1 MLICICSSKTGLK
14 KNLHVDTEAGS
25 FVTSHDHSAW
35 CVHKSTRSIDDIARL
50 TGIKSPQV
58 PEKFQNLSREIS
70 SRNPAWAQML
80 PAEESKR
87 YVSKLVDFVKKTW
100 DSSSEY
106 ERAIFPRG
114 NDVLFSLE
122 EMDIDEKILRE
133 TDDNSG
139 VLDTFREGGIPRYD
153 RFAAVTGRMS
163 VAEGPDITRLR
174 KDLRR
179 IILPESET
187 RGVYQIDM
195 VALEPTLALLIDGQR
210 CPEDVYSHIS
220 EKVLGGQVAR
230 PEAKITTICAI
241 YGISALKLSQKLPK
255 GVDAKRVLGD
265 VRSYLNIP
273 RLLLKLR
280 AESSSGY
287 IKNFYGRRISA
298 QEDSPLVNYYLQ
310 STGVDA
316 SLLAFGE
323 FDKMSEASGHKISKK
338 GVIHDA
344 LVFTCEKSSIS
355 ELNSIAAS
363 IPIPGIGNLRA
374 KIKEIA

>member
-14 KNLHVDTEAGS
+14 KNLHVDTDTGS
-25 FVTSHDHSAW
+25 FVTSHDHATW
-35 CVHKSTRSIDDIARL
+35 CVHNSTYSIDDMARL
-50 TGIKSPQV
+50 TGIRTPAI

-70 SRNPAWAQML
+70 TKNPAWAQML

-87 YVSKLVDFVKKTW
+87 YITKLVDFVKKVW
-100 DSSSEY
+100 DSSSDY
-106 ERAIFPRG
+106 ERVIFPRG
-114 NDVLFSLE
+114 NEVLFTLE

-133 TDDNSG
+133 SDDNSG

-163 VAEGPDITRLR
+163 VADGPDITRLR

-179 IILPESET
+179 MILPESET

-220 EKVLGGQVAR
+220 EKVLGGLVGRA
-230 PEAKITTICAI
+230 EAKVTTICAI
-241 YGISALKLSQKLPK
+241 YGISAQKLSQKLPK

-273 RLLLKLR
+273 GLLVKLR

-287 IKNFYGRRISA
+287 IKNFYGRRVVA

-316 SLLAFGE
+316 SLLAFRE
-323 FDKMSEASGHKISKK
+323 FDKLSEDSGHKISKK

-344 LVFTCEKSSIS
+344 LVFTCEKSSIE
-355 ELNSIAAS
+355 ELNSIAS
-363 IPIPGIGNLRA
+363 GIPIPGIGKLRA
-374 KIKEIA
+374 KIKEIV

>member
-14 KNLHVDTEAGS
+14 KNLHVDTDTGS
-25 FVTSHDHSAW
+25 FVTSHDHATW
-35 CVHKSTRSIDDIARL
+35 CVHNSTYSIDDMARL
-50 TGIKSPQV
+50 TGIRAPAI

-70 SRNPAWAQML
+70 TKNPAWAQML

-87 YVSKLVDFVKKTW
+87 YITKLVDFVKKVW
-100 DSSSEY
+100 DSSSDY
-106 ERAIFPRG
+106 ERVIFPRG
-114 NDVLFSLE
+114 NEVLFTLE

-133 TDDNSG
+133 SDDNSG
-139 VLDTFREGGIPRYD
+139 VLDTFREGRIPRYD

-163 VAEGPDITRLR
+163 VADGPDITRLR

-179 IILPESET
+179 MILPESET

-220 EKVLGGQVAR
+220 EKVLGGLVGRA
-230 PEAKITTICAI
+230 EAKVTTICAI
-241 YGISALKLSQKLPK
+241 YGISAQKLSQKLPK

-273 RLLLKLR
+273 GLLVRLR

-287 IKNFYGRRISA
+287 IKNFYGRRVVA

-316 SLLAFGE
+316 SLLAFRE
-323 FDKMSEASGHKISKK
+323 FDKLSDDSGHKISKK

-344 LVFTCEKSSIS
+344 LVFTCEKSSIE
-355 ELNSIAAS
+355 ELNSIAS
-363 IPIPGIGNLRA
+363 GIPIPGIGKLRA
-374 KIKEIA
+374 KIKEIV

>member
-14 KNLHVDTEAGS
+14 KNLHVDTDTGS
-25 FVTSHDHSAW
+25 FVTSHDHATW
-35 CVHKSTRSIDDIARL
+35 CVHNSTYSIDDMARL
-50 TGIKSPQV
+50 TGIRAPAI

-70 SRNPAWAQML
+70 TKNPAWAQML

-87 YVSKLVDFVKKTW
+87 YITKLVDFVKKVW
-100 DSSSEY
+100 DSSSDY
-106 ERAIFPRG
+106 ERVIFPRG
-114 NDVLFSLE
+114 NEVLFTLE

-133 TDDNSG
+133 SDDNSG
-139 VLDTFREGGIPRYD
+139 VLDTFRVGRIPRYD

-163 VAEGPDITRLR
+163 VADGPDITRLR

-179 IILPESET
+179 MILPESET

-220 EKVLGGQVAR
+220 EKVLGGLVGRA
-230 PEAKITTICAI
+230 EAKVTTICAI
-241 YGISALKLSQKLPK
+241 YGISAQKLSQKLPK

-273 RLLLKLR
+273 GLLVRLR
-280 AESSSGY
+280 AESSSGF
-287 IKNFYGRRISA
+287 IKNFYGRRVVA

-316 SLLAFGE
+316 SLLAFRE
-323 FDKMSEASGHKISKK
+323 FDKLSDDSGHKISKK

-344 LVFTCEKSSIS
+344 LVFTCEKSSIE
-355 ELNSIAAS
+355 ELNSIAS
-363 IPIPGIGNLRA
+363 GIPIPGIGKLRA
-374 KIKEIA
+374 KIKEIV

>member
-1 MLICICSSKTGLK
+1 
-14 KNLHVDTEAGS
+14 
-25 FVTSHDHSAW
+25 
-35 CVHKSTRSIDDIARL
+35 
-50 TGIKSPQV
+50 
-58 PEKFQNLSREIS
+58 
-70 SRNPAWAQML
+70 
-80 PAEESKR
+80 
-87 YVSKLVDFVKKTW
+87 
-100 DSSSEY
+100 
-106 ERAIFPRG
+106 
-114 NDVLFSLE
+114 
-122 EMDIDEKILRE
+122 
-133 TDDNSG
+133 
-139 VLDTFREGGIPRYD
+139 
-153 RFAAVTGRMS
+153 
-163 VAEGPDITRLR
+163 
-174 KDLRR
+174 
-179 IILPESET
+179 
-187 RGVYQIDM
+187 M

-265 VRSYLNIP
+265 VRSYLNITG
-273 RLLLKLR
+273 LLLKLR

-287 IKNFYGRRISA
+287 IKNFYGRRIAA

-323 FDKMSEASGHKISKK
+323 FDKISEGAGHKISKK

-355 ELNSIAAS
+355 ELSSIASS

-374 KIKEIA
+374 KIKEIV

>member
-14 KNLHVDTEAGS
+14 KNLHVDTDAGS
-25 FVTSHDHSAW
+25 FVTSHDHATW
-35 CVHKSTRSIDDIARL
+35 CVHNSTYSIDDMARL
-50 TGIKSPQV
+50 TGIRTPAI
-58 PEKFQNLSREIS
+58 PEKFQNLSLEIS
-70 SRNPAWAQML
+70 TKNPAWAQML

-87 YVSKLVDFVKKTW
+87 YITKLVDFVKKVW
-100 DSSSEY
+100 DSSSDY
-106 ERAIFPRG
+106 ERVIFPRG
-114 NDVLFSLE
+114 NEVLFTLE

-133 TDDNSG
+133 SDDNSG

-163 VAEGPDITRLR
+163 VADGPDITRLR

-179 IILPESET
+179 MILPESET

-220 EKVLGGQVAR
+220 EKVLGGLVGRA
-230 PEAKITTICAI
+230 EAKVTTICAI
-241 YGISALKLSQKLPK
+241 YGISAQKLSQKLPK

-273 RLLLKLR
+273 GLLVRLR

-287 IKNFYGRRISA
+287 IKNFYGRRVVA

-316 SLLAFGE
+316 SLLAFRE
-323 FDKMSEASGHKISKK
+323 FDKLSDDSGHKISKK

-344 LVFTCEKSSIS
+344 LVFTCEKSSIE
-355 ELNSIAAS
+355 ELNSIAS
-363 IPIPGIGNLRA
+363 GIPIPGIGKLRA
-374 KIKEIA
+374 KIKEIV